1 MPRLV
6 ASSRCLN
13 QGSLPLYRLPPT
25 LVDVWPSLSKAAE
38 QHVWTATRASQPAVD
53 LDAGRWHTV
62 VITRPPDPAA
72 GDLFLIFVIST
83 FFLFILY
90 FKYLLSIIIL
100 ENRQKSY

>member
-1 MPRLV
+1 
-6 ASSRCLN
+6 
-13 QGSLPLYRLPPT
+13 LYRLPPT

-83 FFLFILY
+83 FFLFILH